1 MLPCLICEVA
11 KNGHNVRYR
20 IGAGEA
26 QYVNCEFNS
35 LVYTVNKGLV
45 MGLKCLSA
53 MRAVCSVSICILIGS
68 ALALSQTPRSEKAH
82 SDFNTAPPKDE
93 VLGKD
98 AAARTAPRSQVG
110 SPDRTV
116 GPQQDGS
123 IVASD
128 NQTLTPA
135 GKIVELGSPVRAKA
149 IALNPNR
156 TTHSGA
162 ALLMGSPQPII
173 VFNTVT
179 GKVLQR
185 FIPADATV
193 ASAKERS
200 AGSFTGIT
208 YSANGSKLLFSQ
220 DNNYVVL
227 AAVNKKTGLLGKEQ
241 RVRLPEPP
249 DDGRPYH
256 NAKSIN
262 PGGIAFS
269 ADSKRAYV
277 ALNAANT
284 LGVIDLTATPAKLI
298 GQIPVGNAPNSVVV
312 RGNYAYVSNEGGR
325 PATSADFTNYS
336 DGTPIVVDRKDAFT
350 LSGTVSVVDLAAG
363 KQIKTIPV
371 GLHPAGMTI
380 SGSSL
385 YVANAY
391 SDSLSI
397 IDLSSNRV
405 VRTINLSVPIA
416 GGVFGSGPDG
426 VAVTEDGKAYVT
438 LGQANA
444 VAVVNLQ
451 GRDANPVIGYIPTA
465 YFPTSITY
473 DKTQKQLVIADDKGL
488 GSRGHTTIK
497 NGVIGYNT
505 HADTGVVN
513 LIPEPNASELGK
525 FSKQVFDNN
534 HWNLTTN
541 IEVGKEYIDPHAAPV
556 AVPRHIGEPSFIK
569 YVFLIIKENRTY
581 DQMLGDVAWGNG
593 ARDLAIFA
601 SAVPNQHALVKR
613 FPLLDNVYAPS
624 RQSADGH
631 PWIGMSGSFY
641 SNDILSPDWIRSY
654 PGGEAEDALTNT
666 PQGFLWTAAEAKG
679 LSARLYGEWSSGTTV
694 ARKADGS
701 AYTWSDF
708 YRTSLCKE
716 GKAPASSCIVPD
728 NAINVTSAIPSAA
741 KIMDP
746 HYPPFNLD
754 IPDQY
759 RVDYWTKEFQR
770 LDAADRVPNLTILW
784 LPDDHTAGTSEGHPY
799 PINYQAD
806 NDLALGR
813 MVDVISHSKVWAQ
826 SAIFVEEDDSQGG
839 VDHVDGHRQPIYI
852 ISPYTAAPQAPG
864 QGKTIHT
871 TYTAENI
878 NRTIEN
884 ILGTQPLTQFD
895 LVASPMFDAFQN
907 TPDLTPYNHLPAVIA
922 LDMGP
927 GLPDGTVATHSGIEK
942 AWLQATAKV
951 MKGKYDKADAVDP
964 NFLNHVTWYAT
975 TGWNRPYPGEDKI
988 LMPGPLVKAA
998 MKYKSDDDDD

>member
-1 MLPCLICEVA
+1 MGPNCLFA
-11 KNGHNVRYR
+11 
-20 IGAGEA
+20 
-26 QYVNCEFNS
+26 
-35 LVYTVNKGLV
+35 L
-45 MGLKCLSA
+45 
-53 MRAVCSVSICILIGS
+53 RAVGSLLVCMLFGS
-68 ALALSQTPRSEKAH
+68 ALAVSQTPHPQTGDSGF
-82 SDFNTAPPKDE
+82 SVAPPKDE
-93 VLGKD
+93 VVGKD
-98 AAARTAPRSQVG
+98 AATQKEPRSQVS
-110 SPDRTV
+110 SPNRTV

-123 IVASD
+123 IVVSD

-135 GKIVELGSPVRAKA
+135 GKIVELGAPVRAKA
-149 IALNPNR
+149 IALNPNGM
-156 TTHSGA
+156 THSA
-162 ALLMGSPQPII
+162 AVLLMGSPQPIL
-173 VFNTVT
+173 VFDTAT
-179 GKVLQR
+179 GQVLQR
-185 FIPADATV
+185 FIPEDATA
-193 ASAKERS
+193 ASAKDRS

-220 DNNYVVL
+220 DNNYVVI
-227 AAVNKKTGLLGKEQ
+227 ANVNSKTGLLSNEQ

-249 DDGRPYH
+249 ADGRPYH

-262 PGGIAFS
+262 PGGIALS
-269 ADSKRAYV
+269 NDGKRAYV

-284 LGVIDLTATPAKLI
+284 LGVIDLAASPAKLL
-298 GQIPVGNAPNSVVV
+298 GQIAVGNVPNSVVV
-312 RGNYAYVSNEGGR
+312 QGNYAYVSNEGGR
-325 PATSADFTNYS
+325 PASSADFTNYS

-350 LSGTVSVVDLAAG
+350 LTGTVSVVDLAAG
-363 KQIKTIPV
+363 KQVESIPV

-380 SGSSL
+380 SGSRL
-385 YVANAY
+385 YVANSY

-397 IDLSSNRV
+397 IDLKTDKV
-405 VRTINLSVPIA
+405 VRTVSLSVPIG
-416 GGVFGSGPDG
+416 GGVFGSGPNG
-426 VAVTEDGKAYVT
+426 VTVTEDGKAYVT

-451 GRDANPVIGYIPTA
+451 GREANPVIGYIPTA

-473 DKTQKQLVIADDKGL
+473 DKVRKQLVIADDKGL
-488 GSRGHTTIK
+488 GSRGNPSMK
-497 NGVIGYNT
+497 GGVIGYYT
-505 HADTGVVN
+505 HADMGVVN
-513 LIPEPNASELGK
+513 LIPEPNAHELAK

-541 IEVGKEYIDPHAAPV
+541 IEVGKEYIDPAATPV
-556 AVPRHIGEPSFIK
+556 AVPKHIGEPSLIK

-593 ARDLAIFA
+593 ARELAVFA
-601 SAVPNQHALVKR
+601 SAVPNQHAFVKR

-631 PWIGMSGSFY
+631 TWIGMSGSFY

-666 PQGFLWTAAEAKG
+666 PQGFLWTGVEAKG
-679 LSARLYGEWSSGTTV
+679 LTARLYGEWSSGTTV
-694 ARKADGS
+694 AHKADGS

-708 YRTSLCKE
+708 YQTSLCKE
-716 GKAPASSCIVPD
+716 GKAPAASCMVPD
-728 NAINVTSAIPSAA
+728 DAIHVTSAIPSAA

-746 HYPPFNLD
+746 HFPPFNLD

-759 RVDYWTKEFQR
+759 RADYWTKEFQR
-770 LDAADRVPNLTILW
+770 LDAANEVPNLTILW
-784 LPDDHTAGTSEGHPY
+784 LPDDHTAGTSKGHPY

-813 MVDVISHSKVWAQ
+813 MVDVISHSKIWGQ
-826 SAIFVEEDDSQGG
+826 SAIFVEEDDSQAGT
-839 VDHVDGHRQPIYI
+839 DHVDGHRQPVYI
-852 ISPYTAAPQAPG
+852 ISPYTAAPQATG

-907 TPDLTPYNHLPAVIA
+907 TPDLTPYDHLAAVIP
-922 LDMGP
+922 LDRGP
-927 GLPDGTVATHSGIEK
+927 GLAGDAVAATSPMAK
-942 AWLQATAKV
+942 AWLKATEKV

-964 NFLNHVTWYAT
+964 NFLNHVTWYVT

-988 LMPGPLVKAA
+988 LSPEPLVKAA